1 MSNKIVIDQYLM
13 KNTTFKVA
21 EIISD
26 EQLIINAGT
35 NQGIRKGYKFLIYS
49 LGEEIF
55 DPDTNESLGQLET
68 SKGVGEVIHVQEKM
82 SILRST
88 KRHRPP
94 AKKTITEKSHDP
106 YRINHLAAFYRFD
119 NDCTITTIEE
129 SEPEI
134 LPFSNPQIGDLAKYI
149 S

>member
-1 MSNKIVIDQYLM
+1 MSNKIVIDQYLI

-82 SILRST
+82 S
-88 KRHRPP
+88 
-94 AKKTITEKSHDP
+94 
-106 YRINHLAAFYRFD
+106 
-119 NDCTITTIEE
+119 
-129 SEPEI
+129 
-134 LPFSNPQIGDLAKYI
+134 
-149 S
+149 

>member
-1 MSNKIVIDQYLM
+1 MSNKISIEENSI
-13 KNTTFKVA
+13 KNITFKVA
-21 EIISD
+21 EIIDD

-35 NQGIRKGYKFLIYS
+35 NQGVKKGYKFLIYS

-82 SILRST
+82 SILRSA
-88 KRHRPP
+88 KKHKPP

-106 YRINHLAAFYRFD
+106 YRLTSLTALYGFS

-134 LPFSNPQIGDLAKYI
+134 LPFENPQKGDLAKYI